1 MRGNRMRSAPTLRPR
16 KLPRVGVVA
25 RGGDVH
31 GTRKVAVRVLGLLTR
46 IEDAYLTFAGGRR
59 ESGEVGYIVGA
70 DLSVADERV
79 NLTDG
84 GSEGDCR
91 CRSEPAR
98 GSPRRSGRLFHR
110 SSVNGT
116 PH

>member
-1 MRGNRMRSAPTLRPR
+1 ME
-16 KLPRVGVVA
+16 
-25 RGGDVH
+25 GDVH

-84 GSEGDCR
+84 GSGGTVDADP
-91 CRSEPAR
+91 SQLAGP
-98 GSPRRSGRLFHR
+98 PRRSGRLFHR
-110 SSVNGT
+110 SAST
-116 PH
+116 ARPTDKAIRDR